1 MELPTLKNQ
10 FGHFDSFYFLDDNVN
25 PRDTICNIS
34 TEVPSLESVPKKQS
48 KKGSQKS
55 SLVSQ
60 EEAWFSNQ
68 NILMAKFL
76 QSCNES
82 QEDKSE
88 DDLFGQI
95 VAKSLSKISNWRI
108 KAQ

>member
-1 MELPTLKNQ
+1 M
-10 FGHFDSFYFLDDNVN
+10 YFLDDNVN
-25 PRDTICNIS
+25 PRDAICNIS
-34 TEVPSLESVPKKQS
+34 TEFQSPESVPKKQS
-48 KKGSQKS
+48 KKRLQQS

-82 QEDKSE
+82 QEGKSK
-88 DDLFGQI
+88 DDLYIWSNCF
-95 VAKSLSKISNWRI
+95 KIS
-108 KAQ
+108 K

>member
-1 MELPTLKNQ
+1 MTMLILEIQFVTSPLKFHHLKVYQ
-10 FGHFDSFYFLDDNVN
+10 
-25 PRDTICNIS
+25 
-34 TEVPSLESVPKKQS
+34 KKQS